1 MRTVKSWN
9 EYFLDLADLVAT
21 RSKDLQTQVGCVIVD
36 RNMRIVSTGYN
47 GFPRGVEETP
57 AKWEKPKKYRYVV
70 HSEANAILDAKQDLR
85 GCILYCTL
93 QPCCECIKLIAGA
106 GIDRVYF
113 RNEYHGHAAESYQL
127 AKEFGL
133 TFEQL
138 SFVGF
143 EK

>member
-1 MRTVKSWN
+1 MWER
-9 EYFLDLADLVAT
+9 
-21 RSKDLQTQVGCVIVD
+21 
-36 RNMRIVSTGYN
+36 
-47 GFPRGVEETP
+47 P
-57 AKWEKPKKYRYVV
+57 AKYKFFI
-70 HSEANAILDAKQDLR
+70 HAEANAILDAKQDLR
-85 GCILYCTL
+85 GAILYSTL

-113 RNEYHGHAAESYQL
+113 KNEYHGHAAESYQL

-143 EK
+143 AK